1 MANSNGFVKLLDR
14 HKDKIGDLNLVKLIP
29 VLYHRGLLSEHEERN
44 LWDEK
49 DPFKKSLLLV
59 NIISKKGIGTFREF
73 CVCLESI
80 CPNLLTTFLLDSL
93 GTDSLNEDKAASQ
106 ALKLGLELA
115 LRERNSVLRE
125 NAQAREERDKAMRQC
140 QDMKIERDRAMASLG
155 GLSPKFTNKEL
166 GLNCSDP
173 NSRGSSDSLEQDKLP
188 LRNQLSEAFIEPVE
202 EASGERIT
210 WENHSVTINRV
221 PGYGFGIAVSGGR
234 DNPHFANGEPSIAIS
249 DVLKAGPAE
258 GKLQVNDRV
267 VSVNGISLENVD
279 YSTAVQVLRESGS
292 VVNLEIKRRVLTNSS
307 GEDSQTFKVT
317 LTKNKK
323 KEDFGIVLGC
333 KIYIKEFTKRL
344 PSNKDGTLQEGDI
357 IVKINNNNTENINLR
372 DAKKFLD
379 AAKEK
384 LQLVVRRENIKTVN
398 NNNNNNLQ
406 EIRARL
412 NKETSPTNFID
423 VSSTRPQWSNQN
435 LYVQTP
441 TRGDLR
447 PPLLSDQ
454 SESKNNLTKVQSGR
468 NRGPLMGISL
478 GHLDQPATPLLTGHG
493 HSRGLLTTEGDKPSL
508 RPPLPRVD
516 ELTTNARKDHSD
528 KEISSRRNRNALPDP
543 RLVSFQ
549 KDGSVGIRLTGG
561 NEAGIFVTSV
571 QPGSPASLQGLQS
584 GDKVLKVNNKDMKGV
599 TREEA
604 VMLLMNSQDH
614 VELIVQHRKEE
625 YDEIVATQRGDSF
638 NIRTHFCLESH
649 ESGEI
654 SFTIGEI
661 FHIVDTL
668 YKGIVG
674 SWLGYR
680 LDHNNHEVQKGVIPN
695 SSKAEKLAQQQQ
707 SQRKKDSSVESR
719 GSFFKRKG
727 ARRSKS
733 LSKDHWEE
741 VMFADGTS
749 KFPAYERVILKHT
762 GFIRPVVLFGAL
774 ADVARSMLLTNHSD
788 KFGSP
793 QLDNELEETLKGE
806 RSSRI
811 VRLSD
816 IKNII
821 DKGKHAVL
829 DITPNAVDRLN
840 YAQFYPIV
848 IFLKTE
854 NKQLVKD
861 LRLKLARSSC
871 KNYKKLYEHAVKLE
885 KMWSHIFTETITI
898 VNEDSWYKKLLDTI
912 SKQQQQIIWISES
925 KPEKNIS
932 DDFLFPMTLR
942 LSYASS
948 PESDVDLVSDYHPL
962 SMQGDVATPSIG
974 VDQRLVKASSDPS
987 IATQEDI
994 MNNPG
999 YASSSSQQQQQ
1010 IIASPTLQL
1019 QLEHSVRDQNWK
1031 LVPNSRQSPDKNGR
1045 ENLLKTYHRSN
1056 MNPYNTVTE
1065 RNRTRVNGEHT
1076 GLGTPP
1082 SEPEPPPL
1090 IDRSSKPQ
1098 RFRSAQEKL
1107 YMKTGRSNARDFEMP
1122 DYINTVPSRS
1132 TILDRSNIKSDR
1144 VRTSE
1149 QYVLTTNQNVHPLP
1163 GHHHFTKGSTQSSTR
1178 HVEIDSGRHSQVNP
1192 RHGLLEEKK
1201 PPSPPPKSANF
1212 GSGTSSSRPIP
1223 PPKPAHYQNRLWRQD
1238 DLTDGI
1244 RKKTSQENF
1253 YHRKYNSQ
1261 DGSGHGPVPGFYHT
1275 RSYSGVEA
1283 PPPPRPPPPLMRNT
1297 HLQPPPIRR
1306 DLEDVRYSSKQ
1317 GNSSDFDYHLD
1328 LHSHIKSRND
1338 ITNMPSSYT
1347 SNLMNGTGPYQ
1358 NIPHG
1363 SASNPYRYDM
1373 AYSQEHN
1380 ASSSPPPGL
1389 LDLFKRENRGSA
1401 FELYKKLDSSLPTG
1415 TQKLNLSPFELTGPL
1430 SSDSMDSNHR
1440 VVATARGI
1448 FNHSGGTLMSEETGV
1463 QIVIPPGALPEGSDQ
1478 EIYFKVCQDTSMLPP
1493 LDKEKGEM
1501 LLSPLVMC
1509 GPHGLKFN
1517 IPVELRL
1524 PHCASVNPE
1533 SWSFALKSSDTPGS
1547 GQPGEWHNVS
1557 LDNMNGVASSH
1568 IKEKYVSVLVDH
1580 F

>member
-1 MANSNGFVKLLDR
+1 
-14 HKDKIGDLNLVKLIP
+14 
-29 VLYHRGLLSEHEERN
+29 
-44 LWDEK
+44 
-49 DPFKKSLLLV
+49 
-59 NIISKKGIGTFREF
+59 
-73 CVCLESI
+73 
-80 CPNLLTTFLLDSL
+80 
-93 GTDSLNEDKAASQ
+93 
-106 ALKLGLELA
+106 
-115 LRERNSVLRE
+115 
-125 NAQAREERDKAMRQC
+125 
-140 QDMKIERDRAMASLG
+140 MKILQ
-155 GLSPKFTNKEL
+155 K
-166 GLNCSDP
+166 
-173 NSRGSSDSLEQDKLP
+173 
-188 LRNQLSEAFIEPVE
+188 
-202 EASGERIT
+202 SGERVT

-333 KIYIKEFTKRL
+333 KIYIKELTKRL
-344 PSNKDGTLQEGDI
+344 PSNKDGTLHEGDI
-357 IVKINNNNTENINLR
+357 IVKINNNNTENISLK

-384 LQLVVRRENIKTVN
+384 LQLVVRRENIKTVT
-398 NNNNNNLQ
+398 NNNNLQ
-406 EIRARL
+406 EIGARL

-478 GHLDQPATPLLTGHG
+478 SHLDQPATPLLTGHG
-493 HSRGLLTTEGDKPSL
+493 HSRGLLTTEGDEPSP

-516 ELTTNARKDHSD
+516 ELAANSRKDHSD
-528 KEISSRRNRNALPDP
+528 KEISSRRNRNAVPDP

-571 QPGSPASLQGLQS
+571 QPGSPASLQGLQP

-638 NIRTHFCLESH
+638 YIRTHFCLESH
-649 ESGEI
+649 ESGEM
-654 SFTIGEI
+654 SFPIGEI

-668 YKGIVG
+668 YKGVVG

-680 LDHNNHEVQKGVIPN
+680 LDHNNHEVQKGVLPN
-695 SSKAEKLAQQQQ
+695 SSRAEKLAQQQQ
-707 SQRKKDSSVESR
+707 NQQKKDSAVESR

-749 KFPAYERVILKHT
+749 KFPAYERVTLKHT
-762 GFIRPVVLFGAL
+762 GFIRPIVLFGAL
-774 ADVARSMLLTNHSD
+774 ADVARTMLLKNHSD

-816 IKNII
+816 IKNVV

-854 NKQLVKD
+854 NKQMVKD
-861 LRLKLARSSC
+861 LRLKLARSSR
-871 KNYKKLYEHAVKLE
+871 KNYKKLYEHAVKVE

-898 VNEDSWYKKLLDTI
+898 ANEDSWYKKLLDTI
-912 SKQQQQIIWISES
+912 SKQQQRIIWISES

-932 DDFLFPMTLR
+932 DDFLFPMTSR

-962 SMQGDVATPSIG
+962 SMQGDVATPTIG
-974 VDQRLVKASSDPS
+974 IDQRLVKASSDPS

-999 YASSSSQQQQQ
+999 YAPSQQQQQ
-1010 IIASPTLQL
+1010 VIASPTSQV
-1019 QLEHSVRDQNWK
+1019 EHSIRDPNWK
-1031 LVPNSRQSPDKNGR
+1031 LIPNSRQSPDKNGR

-1056 MNPYNTVTE
+1056 MSPYNTVTLSE
-1065 RNRTRVNGEHT
+1065 RSRTRVNGEHA
-1076 GLGTPP
+1076 GTPP
-1082 SEPEPPPL
+1082 SEPEPPPV

-1098 RFRSAQEKL
+1098 RFRSVQEKL
-1107 YMKTGRSNARDFEMP
+1107 YMKTGRSNAKDFDMP

-1132 TILDRSNIKSDR
+1132 TTLDRSNIRSEP

-1149 QYVLTTNQNVHPLP
+1149 QFVLTTNQNVHSLHD
-1163 GHHHFTKGSTQSSTR
+1163 HHHFTKSSTQSNTR
-1178 HVEIDSGRHSQVNP
+1178 NIEMDSGRHSQVNP
-1192 RHGLLEEKK
+1192 RHGILEEKK
-1201 PPSPPPKSANF
+1201 PPSPPPKPANF
-1212 GSGTSSSRPIP
+1212 GSRTPSSRPIP

-1238 DLTDGI
+1238 DLLTDGI

-1261 DGSGHGPVPGFYHT
+1261 DGSGHGSVPGFYHT
-1275 RSYSGVEA
+1275 RSYSGIEP
-1283 PPPPRPPPPLMRNT
+1283 PPPPRPPPPLMREQSYRNN
-1297 HLQPPPIRR
+1297 HFHPPPMRR
-1306 DLEDVRYSSKQ
+1306 DLEKDVRYSSKQ
-1317 GNSSDFDYHLD
+1317 GNSLDYDYHLG
-1328 LHSHIKSRND
+1328 LQSHMKSRND
-1338 ITNMPSSYT
+1338 SITMPSSYT
-1347 SNLMNGTGPYQ
+1347 STLMNGTGPYQ

-1363 SASNPYRYDM
+1363 SASNPYKYEM
-1373 AYSQEHN
+1373 AYSQEHH

-1389 LDLFKRENRGSA
+1389 LDLSNRENRGSA
-1401 FELYKKLDSSLPTG
+1401 FELYKKSDSSSPTG
-1415 TQKLNLSPFELTGPL
+1415 TQKLNLSPFELSGPL
-1430 SSDSMDSNHR
+1430 SSDSVDSNHR

-1448 FNHSGGTLMSEETGV
+1448 FNHTGGTLMSEETGV
-1463 QIVIPPGALPEGSDQ
+1463 QIVIPPGALPKGSDQ

-1524 PHCASVNPE
+1524 PHCASVNPD